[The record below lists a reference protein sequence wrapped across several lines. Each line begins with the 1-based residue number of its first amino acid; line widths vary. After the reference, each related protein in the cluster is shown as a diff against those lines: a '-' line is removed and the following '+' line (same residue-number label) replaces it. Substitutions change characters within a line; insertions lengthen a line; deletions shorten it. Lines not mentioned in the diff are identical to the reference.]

1 MLCVTN
7 LLLHGLDVPQVYH
20 SNTLLHDVLDYT
32 ESDKVDVILMNPP
45 FGGNEK
51 SEVKNHFPADMAS
64 SETSDLFVAVILHR
78 LKKTGRA
85 AILLPEGFLTGV
97 DNAKVALKKKLLAE
111 NNLHTIVKL
120 PNTTFAPYATVAT
133 NILFFDAGKPTDKI
147 WFYQHKVPKV
157 QKNYSKTKHIQLSEF
172 DAEKAWWN
180 NRTQNDNAWL
190 VSIEDI
196 IDKGYKIDF
205 KNPIAMD
212 EDEMWNPEDL
222 IKDIIDSYDY
232 IGKLWQE
239 IDFNIDNV
247 GTSRKYAIKEICKI
261 EKGKSPIQK
270 TKPGE
275 YPLVVTAEE
284 RLTSN
289 EYQFNG
295 EAVCIPLVSS
305 TGHGHASIKRIHYQK
320 GKFALGNIL
329 CALTSLDENLV
340 MTKYLYL
347 YLSYHKDSLLVPLMK
362 GTTNVSLNMRDIQ
375 NVIVSIPDI
384 DTQMK
389 VIERIGKIKHLEDKI
404 AEAKLQME
412 EFKKSYYTMIFDG
425 I

>member
-133 NILFFDAGKPTDKI
+133 NILSFDAGKPTDKI
-147 WFYQHKVPKV
+147 WFYQHKVPKG
-157 QKNYSKTKHIQLSEF
+157 QKNYSKTKPIQLSEF

-270 TKPGE
+270 TKPG
-275 YPLVVTAEE
+275 
-284 RLTSN
+284 
-289 EYQFNG
+289 
-295 EAVCIPLVSS
+295 
-305 TGHGHASIKRIHYQK
+305 
-320 GKFALGNIL
+320 
-329 CALTSLDENLV
+329 
-340 MTKYLYL
+340 
-347 YLSYHKDSLLVPLMK
+347 
-362 GTTNVSLNMRDIQ
+362 
-375 NVIVSIPDI
+375 
-384 DTQMK
+384 
-389 VIERIGKIKHLEDKI
+389 
-404 AEAKLQME
+404 
-412 EFKKSYYTMIFDG
+412 
-425 I
+425 

>member
-133 NILFFDAGKPTDKI
+133 NILSFDAGKPTDKI
-147 WFYQHKVPKV
+147 WFYQHKVPKG
-157 QKNYSKTKHIQLSEF
+157 QKNYSKTKPIQLSEF

-212 EDEMWNPEDL
+212 KDEMWNPEDL

-320 GKFALGNIL
+320 EKFALGNIL

-347 YLSYHKDSLLVPLMK
+347 YLSYHKDSLLVPLIK
-362 GTTNVSLNMRDIQ
+362 TFTIHGTIT
-375 NVIVSIPDI
+375 
-384 DTQMK
+384 
-389 VIERIGKIKHLEDKI
+389 
-404 AEAKLQME
+404 
-412 EFKKSYYTMIFDG
+412 YYKPACITLCLCFARTSFWTFRFYKF
-425 I
+425 

>member
-1 MLCVTN
+1 
-7 LLLHGLDVPQVYH
+7 
-20 SNTLLHDVLDYT
+20 
-32 ESDKVDVILMNPP
+32 
-45 FGGNEK
+45 
-51 SEVKNHFPADMAS
+51 
-64 SETSDLFVAVILHR
+64 
-78 LKKTGRA
+78 
-85 AILLPEGFLTGV
+85 
-97 DNAKVALKKKLLAE
+97 
-111 NNLHTIVKL
+111 
-120 PNTTFAPYATVAT
+120 
-133 NILFFDAGKPTDKI
+133 
-147 WFYQHKVPKV
+147 
-157 QKNYSKTKHIQLSEF
+157 
-172 DAEKAWWN
+172 
-180 NRTQNDNAWL
+180 
-190 VSIEDI
+190 
-196 IDKGYKIDF
+196 
-205 KNPIAMD
+205 MD

-375 NVIVSIPDI
+375 NVIVSIPNI

-412 EFKKSYYTMIFDG
+412 EFKKIILYNDF
-425 I
+425 